1 MADKF
6 DFDLE
11 VNPIET
17 GPKNQI
23 KETGVSA
30 DSVHFSAQT
39 PELVKA
45 QSIDTEISKAKN
57 QAPET
62 KKPETENLETEN
74 PETENSSI
82 LSDDLINNMADSI
95 SEESLENPVL
105 ADEVN
110 EDIAVSEN
118 NAGPENTAISE
129 KHAISENDEVSE
141 DKNHILDEVL
151 KENNYEEPVEDSALV
166 TASDSTSNSASEPN
180 AEPTSETT
188 HESTTESTSGSASA
202 TTHES
207 TSDSAAESPEANV
220 EVETPTK
227 KEKTKAQKI
236 FLYLLVA
243 LIAAG
248 IALFIYFFFFAN
260 VSASTFSKI
269 FHKISGSDIE
279 FQQFVT
285 GDALNTKGESQIQQ
299 ADLRVSLSRGSTEN
313 SAAVHATLNFTMKGD
328 NSPILL
334 GLEGILAQDGKIY
347 LKLDHLKDSLTAVLK
362 GSGKEIDSEMQKSLD
377 DFAMEIENKWQRID
391 AEEVIA
397 GASSAMGFALP
408 KVLQSSIAG
417 TLSCVT
423 QNVGKT
429 LDQQSDLMAKLY
441 RDNEFANFT
450 ELNSEESAR
459 YAKLSGD
466 LGKLYRITFNDN
478 KLSRFLEAANKASQ
492 NTEISKCLS
501 NAYSLAPNSYE
512 EEEQG
517 VLKDKT
523 IKDYD
528 KYIQEIKSTAN
539 AVVGIDTF
547 TGDIKG
553 LIFATPNQKNP
564 KELDQT
570 HAVVRFKDSKKKEIK
585 TPAESTPIFD
595 SLSKI
600 LKLDQFEEIMK
611 KTPLQNPLQNTTDA
625 EKLLKDANLI

>member
-23 KETGVSA
+23 KEAGVSA
-30 DSVHFSAQT
+30 NSVHLSAQT
-39 PELVKA
+39 SESAKT
-45 QSIDTEISKAKN
+45 QSVDTEIPK
-57 QAPET
+57 
-62 KKPETENLETEN
+62 TE
-74 PETENSSI
+74 SSSV

-95 SEESLENPVL
+95 SEESSENPIL
-105 ADEVN
+105 AAEVA
-110 EDIAVSEN
+110 EDVAASEN
-118 NAGPENTAISE
+118 IEDSE
-129 KHAISENDEVSE
+129 SIEASGKTDTSESAETSENKD
-141 DKNHILDEVL
+141 HILDEVL
-151 KENNYEEPVEDSALV
+151 KENNYEEPVEDSAPV
-166 TASDSTSNSASEPN
+166 AISESASGSIFNFVSEPNTESASESTP
-180 AEPTSETT
+180 
-188 HESTTESTSGSASA
+188 ESI
-202 TTHES
+202 
-207 TSDSAAESPEANV
+207 SDSASENTEANT
-220 EVETPTK
+220 EAETPAK

-236 FLYLLVA
+236 FLRLLAA

-269 FHKISGSDIE
+269 FHKVSGSDIE

-299 ADLRVSLSRGSTEN
+299 ADLRVSLSRGNTEN

-334 GLEGILAQDGKIY
+334 GLEGILAEDGKIY

-397 GASSAMGFALP
+397 GFSGALGFTLP
-408 KVLQSSIAG
+408 KVLQNGIAG

-423 QNVGKT
+423 QNIGKT
-429 LDQQSDLMAKLY
+429 HNQQSELMTKLY

-450 ELNSEESAR
+450 ELNNEESAS

-492 NTEISKCLS
+492 STEISKCLS

-528 KYIQEIKSTAN
+528 KYIQEIKSTVN
-539 AVVGIDTF
+539 VFVGIDTF

-553 LIFATPNQKNP
+553 LIFTTPGQKNS

-570 HAVVRFKDSKKKEIK
+570 HAVMRFKDSKKKEIK
-585 TPAESTPIFD
+585 VPAESTPIFD

-611 KTPLQNPLQNTTDA
+611 KTPLQNPLQGTTDA

>member
-17 GPKNQI
+17 GPKNQN

-30 DSVHFSAQT
+30 NSVHFNAQT
-39 PELVKA
+39 SEPAKT
-45 QSIDTEISKAKN
+45 QSVDTEIPK
-57 QAPET
+57 
-62 KKPETENLETEN
+62 TE
-74 PETENSSI
+74 SSSV

-95 SEESLENPVL
+95 SEESSENPIL
-105 ADEVN
+105 AAEIA
-110 EDIAVSEN
+110 EDIAASEN
-118 NAGPENTAISE
+118 AAASESVEDSEGIEASEKIEASKNTDTSENTE
-129 KHAISENDEVSE
+129 ISENKD
-141 DKNHILDEVL
+141 HILDEVL
-151 KENNYEEPVEDSALV
+151 KENNYEESTEDTTVTASSSSAFSASEFVPDSASDS
-166 TASDSTSNSASEPN
+166 ASDSTHESNSDPASEN
-180 AEPTSETT
+180 T
-188 HESTTESTSGSASA
+188 
-202 TTHES
+202 
-207 TSDSAAESPEANV
+207 EANT
-220 EVETPTK
+220 EAEAPAK

-236 FLYLLVA
+236 FLHLLAA

-248 IALFIYFFFFAN
+248 IALFVYFFFFAN

-285 GDALNTKGESQIQQ
+285 GDALNTKGESQIRQ

-334 GLEGILAQDGKIY
+334 GLEGILAEDGKIY

-362 GSGKEIDSEMQKSLD
+362 SSGKEIDSEMQKSLD

-391 AEEVIA
+391 ADEVIA
-397 GASSAMGFALP
+397 GVGSALGFTLP
-408 KVLQSSIAG
+408 KVLQNGIAG

-423 QNVGKT
+423 QNIGKT

-441 RDNEFANFT
+441 RDNQFANFT
-450 ELNSEESAR
+450 ELSSEESVS

-528 KYIQEIKSTAN
+528 KYVQEIKSTAN

-553 LIFATPNQKNP
+553 LIFATPNQKNR

-570 HAVVRFKDSKKKEIK
+570 YAVVRFKDSKKKEIK

-611 KTPLQNPLQNTTDA
+611 KTPLQNPLQGTTNA

>member
-17 GPKNQI
+17 GPKNQN

-30 DSVHFSAQT
+30 NSVHLSAQT
-39 PELVKA
+39 TEPVKA
-45 QSIDTEISKAKN
+45 QSVDTEISK
-57 QAPET
+57 
-62 KKPETENLETEN
+62 TE
-74 PETENSSI
+74 SSSV
-82 LSDDLINNMADSI
+82 LSDDLINSMADSI
-95 SEESLENPVL
+95 SEESSENPIL
-105 ADEVN
+105 AAEIT
-110 EDIAVSEN
+110 EDVAVSEN
-118 NAGPENTAISE
+118 VEGAENVEGTEGIEASEKNEASGKIEASENTDTSKNTE
-129 KHAISENDEVSE
+129 ISENKD
-141 DKNHILDEVL
+141 HILDEVL
-151 KENNYEEPVEDSALV
+151 KEDNYEEPTEETVV
-166 TASDSTSNSASEPN
+166 TAGFESISGSTPEAASTSEA
-180 AEPTSETT
+180 TY
-188 HESTTESTSGSASA
+188 ESTSESASG
-202 TTHES
+202 TTPES
-207 TSDSAAESPEANV
+207 SSDSITENPEENTEAD
-220 EVETPTK
+220 TPTK

-236 FLYLLVA
+236 FLHLLA
-243 LIAAG
+243 TLIAAG

-260 VSASTFSKI
+260 VSAGTFSKI

-285 GDALNTKGESQIQQ
+285 GDALNTEDESQIQQ
-299 ADLRVSLSRGSTEN
+299 AELRVSLSRGSTEN

-397 GASSAMGFALP
+397 GVGSALGFTLP
-408 KVLQSSIAG
+408 KVLQNGIAG

-423 QNVGKT
+423 QNIGKT
-429 LDQQSDLMAKLY
+429 LDQQSDLMAKIY
-441 RDNEFANFT
+441 RENEFANFT
-450 ELNSEESAR
+450 ELNSEESAS

-466 LGKLYRITFNDN
+466 LGKLYRVTFNDN
-478 KLSRFLEAANKASQ
+478 KLSRFLEAANKSSQ

-512 EEEQG
+512 EEDQG

-528 KYIQEIKSTAN
+528 KYIQEIKETAN

-570 HAVVRFKDSKKKEIK
+570 HAVVRFKDAKKKEIK

-611 KTPLQNPLQNTTDA
+611 KTPLQNPLQGTTDA

>member
-17 GPKNQI
+17 GPKNQT
-23 KETGVSA
+23 KEAGISA
-30 DSVHFSAQT
+30 NSVHLSAQT
-39 PELVKA
+39 TEPVKA
-45 QSIDTEISKAKN
+45 QSVDTEISK
-57 QAPET
+57 
-62 KKPETENLETEN
+62 TE
-74 PETENSSI
+74 SSSV
-82 LSDDLINNMADSI
+82 LSDDLINSMADSI
-95 SEESLENPVL
+95 SEESSENPIL
-105 ADEVN
+105 AAEVT
-110 EDIAVSEN
+110 EDIAASGNFAASEN
-118 NAGPENTAISE
+118 FEDSE
-129 KHAISENDEVSE
+129 KVAASEGIEVFGKIEVSE
-141 DKNHILDEVL
+141 DIEASEKTNTSENAEISEDKDHILDEVL
-151 KENNYEEPVEDSALV
+151 KENNYEESVEDPAPVAISEPASEGV
-166 TASDSTSNSASEPN
+166 SEFASSSASDPASKTTS
-180 AEPTSETT
+180 
-188 HESTTESTSGSASA
+188 ESTTESKPDSASENA
-202 TTHES
+202 
-207 TSDSAAESPEANV
+207 EANAK
-220 EVETPTK
+220 VETPAK
-227 KEKTKAQKI
+227 KEKTKAQKF
-236 FLYLLVA
+236 FLYILAA

-248 IALFIYFFFFAN
+248 IALFVYFFFFAN

-269 FHKISGSDIE
+269 FHKVSGSDIE

-285 GDALNTKGESQIQQ
+285 GDSLNTKGKSQIQQ

-397 GASSAMGFALP
+397 GVGSALGFTLP
-408 KVLQSSIAG
+408 KVLQNGIAG

-423 QNVGKT
+423 QNIGKT

-450 ELNSEESAR
+450 ELSGEESAS

-517 VLKDKT
+517 VLRDKT

-528 KYIQEIKSTAN
+528 KYIQEIKSTVN
-539 AVVGIDTF
+539 IFVGIDTF

-553 LIFATPNQKNP
+553 LIFATPNQKNS

-570 HAVVRFKDSKKKEIK
+570 HAVMRFKDSKKKEIK
-585 TPAESTPIFD
+585 VPAESTPIFD

-611 KTPLQNPLQNTTDA
+611 KTPLQNPLQGTTDA

>member
-17 GPKNQI
+17 GPKNQN

-30 DSVHFSAQT
+30 NSVHFNAQASEPAKT
-39 PELVKA
+39 
-45 QSIDTEISKAKN
+45 QSVYTEISK
-57 QAPET
+57 
-62 KKPETENLETEN
+62 TE
-74 PETENSSI
+74 SSSV

-95 SEESLENPVL
+95 SEESSENPIL
-105 ADEVN
+105 AAEIA

-118 NAGPENTAISE
+118 VEGAEGIEVSEKIEASKNTDTSENTE
-129 KHAISENDEVSE
+129 ISENKD
-141 DKNHILDEVL
+141 HILDEVL
-151 KENNYEEPVEDSALV
+151 RENNCEEPVEDSALD
-166 TASDSTSNSASEPN
+166 AISDSTSERLSG
-180 AEPTSETT
+180 
-188 HESTTESTSGSASA
+188 STSD
-202 TTHES
+202 S
-207 TSDSAAESPEANV
+207 TSDSASDSAYDSTHESNSDPASENAEANA
-220 EVETPTK
+220 EVVTPAK
-227 KEKTKAQKI
+227 KEKTKAQRF
-236 FLYLLVA
+236 FLSILAALV
-243 LIAAG
+243 AAG
-248 IALFIYFFFFAN
+248 IALFVYFFFFAN
-260 VSASTFSKI
+260 VNASTFSKI
-269 FHKISGSDIE
+269 FHKVSGSDIE

-285 GDALNTKGESQIQQ
+285 GDTLNTKGESQIQQ

-334 GLEGILAQDGKIY
+334 GLEGILAEDGKIY

-362 GSGKEIDSEMQKSLD
+362 GSSKEIDSEMQKSLD

-391 AEEVIA
+391 SEEVVA
-397 GASSAMGFALP
+397 GVGSTLGFTLP
-408 KVLQSSIAG
+408 KVLQNGIAG

-423 QNVGKT
+423 QNIGKT
-429 LDQQSDLMAKLY
+429 HNQQSELMTKLY

-450 ELNSEESAR
+450 ELNSEESAS

-528 KYIQEIKSTAN
+528 KYIQEIKSTVN
-539 AVVGIDTF
+539 VFVGIDTF

-553 LIFATPNQKNP
+553 LIFATPNQKNS

-570 HAVVRFKDSKKKEIK
+570 HAVMRFKDSKKKEIK
-585 TPAESTPIFD
+585 VPAESTPIFD

-611 KTPLQNPLQNTTDA
+611 KTPLQNPLQGNTDA

>member
-17 GPKNQI
+17 GPKNQN

-30 DSVHFSAQT
+30 NSVHFSAQT
-39 PELVKA
+39 SDSAKT
-45 QSIDTEISKAKN
+45 QSVDTEISK
-57 QAPET
+57 
-62 KKPETENLETEN
+62 TE
-74 PETENSSI
+74 SSSV

-95 SEESLENPVL
+95 SEESSENPIL
-105 ADEVN
+105 AAEIA
-110 EDIAVSEN
+110 EDIAASEN
-118 NAGPENTAISE
+118 AAASESVEDSEGIEASEKIEASKNTDTSENTE
-129 KHAISENDEVSE
+129 ISENKD
-141 DKNHILDEVL
+141 HILDEVL
-151 KENNYEEPVEDSALV
+151 KENNYEESTEDTTVTTSSSSAF
-166 TASDSTSNSASEPN
+166 SASEFVPDS
-180 AEPTSETT
+180 ASESAS
-188 HESTTESTSGSASA
+188 ESTPESI
-202 TTHES
+202 
-207 TSDSAAESPEANV
+207 SDSASENTEANT
-220 EVETPTK
+220 EAETPAK

-236 FLYLLVA
+236 FLHLLAA
-243 LIAAG
+243 LVAAG
-248 IALFIYFFFFAN
+248 IALFVYFFFFAN

-269 FHKISGSDIE
+269 FHKVSGSDIE
-279 FQQFVT
+279 FQQFIT
-285 GDALNTKGESQIQQ
+285 GDSLNTKGESQIQQ

-397 GASSAMGFALP
+397 GFSSALGFTLP
-408 KVLQSSIAG
+408 KVLQNGIAG

-423 QNVGKT
+423 QNIGKT
-429 LDQQSDLMAKLY
+429 HNQQSELMTKLY

-450 ELNSEESAR
+450 ELSSEESAS

-528 KYIQEIKSTAN
+528 KYIQEIKSTVN
-539 AVVGIDTF
+539 IFVGIDTF

-553 LIFATPNQKNP
+553 LIFTTPGQKNS

-570 HAVVRFKDSKKKEIK
+570 HAVMRFKDSKKKEIK
-585 TPAESTPIFD
+585 TPAESTPILN

-611 KTPLQNPLQNTTDA
+611 KTPLQNPLQSTTDA

>member
-17 GPKNQI
+17 GPKNQN

-30 DSVHFSAQT
+30 NSVHFNAQASESAKT
-39 PELVKA
+39 
-45 QSIDTEISKAKN
+45 QSVDTEIPK
-57 QAPET
+57 
-62 KKPETENLETEN
+62 TE
-74 PETENSSI
+74 SSSV

-95 SEESLENPVL
+95 SEESVENPIL
-105 ADEVN
+105 AAEIT
-110 EDIAVSEN
+110 EDVAASEN
-118 NAGPENTAISE
+118 IEDSE
-129 KHAISENDEVSE
+129 SIEASGKTDTSESAETSENKD
-141 DKNHILDEVL
+141 HILDEVL
-151 KENNYEEPVEDSALV
+151 KENNYEEPVEDSAPV
-166 TASDSTSNSASEPN
+166 AISESASGSIFNFVSEPNTESASE
-180 AEPTSETT
+180 
-188 HESTTESTSGSASA
+188 STP
-202 TTHES
+202 ES
-207 TSDSAAESPEANV
+207 TSDSASENSEANT
-220 EVETPTK
+220 EVETPAK

-236 FLYLLVA
+236 FLRLLAA

-269 FHKISGSDIE
+269 FHKVSGSDIE

-285 GDALNTKGESQIQQ
+285 GDSLNTKGESQIQQ

-391 AEEVIA
+391 ADEVIA
-397 GASSAMGFALP
+397 GVGSTLGFTLP
-408 KVLQSSIAG
+408 KVLQNGIAG

-423 QNVGKT
+423 QNIGKT

-450 ELNSEESAR
+450 ELNSEESAS

-478 KLSRFLEAANKASQ
+478 KLSRFFEAANKASQ

-553 LIFATPNQKNP
+553 LIFATPSQKNP

-570 HAVVRFKDSKKKEIK
+570 HAVMRFKDSKKKEIK
-585 TPAESTPIFD
+585 VPAESTPIFD

-611 KTPLQNPLQNTTDA
+611 KTPLQSPLPNTTDA

>member
-17 GPKNQI
+17 GPKNQN

-30 DSVHFSAQT
+30 NSVHFNTQASEPAKTQG
-39 PELVKA
+39 L
-45 QSIDTEISKAKN
+45 STEALG
-57 QAPET
+57 
-62 KKPETENLETEN
+62 TEKSNV
-74 PETENSSI
+74 

-95 SEESLENPVL
+95 AEESLENPVL

-110 EDIAVSEN
+110 EDIAVFEN
-118 NAGPENTAISE
+118 NAGFENTAISE

-151 KENNYEEPVEDSALV
+151 KENNYEEPVEDSASV
-166 TASDSTSNSASEPN
+166 TVSDSTSNSASEPN

-188 HESTTESTSGSASA
+188 HESTTESNSNSASEN
-202 TTHES
+202 T
-207 TSDSAAESPEANV
+207 EANV
-220 EVETPTK
+220 EVETPAK

-236 FLYLLVA
+236 FLYLLAA

-269 FHKISGSDIE
+269 FHKVSGSDIE

-362 GSGKEIDSEMQKSLD
+362 GSGKEINSEMQKSLD

-397 GASSAMGFALP
+397 GFSGALGFTLP
-408 KVLQSSIAG
+408 KVLQNGIAG

-423 QNVGKT
+423 QNIGKT

-441 RDNEFANFT
+441 RDNQFANFT
-450 ELNSEESAR
+450 ELSSEESVS

-553 LIFATPNQKNP
+553 LIFATPSQKNP

-611 KTPLQNPLQNTTDA
+611 KTPLQSPLPNTTDA

>member
-17 GPKNQI
+17 GPKNQN

-30 DSVHFSAQT
+30 NSVHFSAQT
-39 PELVKA
+39 SDSAKT
-45 QSIDTEISKAKN
+45 QSVDTEISK
-57 QAPET
+57 
-62 KKPETENLETEN
+62 TE
-74 PETENSSI
+74 SSSV

-95 SEESLENPVL
+95 SEESSENPIL
-105 ADEVN
+105 AAEIA
-110 EDIAVSEN
+110 EDIAASEN
-118 NAGPENTAISE
+118 AAASESVEDSEGIEASEKIEASKNTDTSENTE
-129 KHAISENDEVSE
+129 ISENKD
-141 DKNHILDEVL
+141 HILDEVL
-151 KENNYEEPVEDSALV
+151 RENNYEEPVEDSALD
-166 TASDSTSNSASEPN
+166 AISDSTSERLSG
-180 AEPTSETT
+180 
-188 HESTTESTSGSASA
+188 STSD
-202 TTHES
+202 S
-207 TSDSAAESPEANV
+207 TSDSASDSAYDSTHESNSDPASENAEANA
-220 EVETPTK
+220 EVVTPAK
-227 KEKTKAQKI
+227 KEKTKAQKF
-236 FLYLLVA
+236 FLSILA
-243 LIAAG
+243 TLIAAG

-260 VSASTFSKI
+260 VSAGTFSKI

-285 GDALNTKGESQIQQ
+285 GDALNTEDESQIQQ
-299 ADLRVSLSRGSTEN
+299 AELRVSLSRGSTEN

-397 GASSAMGFALP
+397 GVGSALGFTLP
-408 KVLQSSIAG
+408 KVLQNGIAG

-423 QNVGKT
+423 QNIGKT
-429 LDQQSDLMAKLY
+429 LNQQSDLMAKIY
-441 RDNEFANFT
+441 RENEFANFT
-450 ELNSEESAR
+450 ELNSEESAS

-466 LGKLYRITFNDN
+466 LGKLYRVTFNDN
-478 KLSRFLEAANKASQ
+478 KLSRFLEAANKSSQ

-512 EEEQG
+512 EEDQG

-528 KYIQEIKSTAN
+528 KYIQEIKETAN

-570 HAVVRFKDSKKKEIK
+570 HAVVRFKDAKKKEIK

-611 KTPLQNPLQNTTDA
+611 KTPLQNPLQGTTDA

>member
-17 GPKNQI
+17 GPKNQN

-30 DSVHFSAQT
+30 NSVHFNAQT
-39 PELVKA
+39 SEPAKT
-45 QSIDTEISKAKN
+45 QSVDTEIPK
-57 QAPET
+57 
-62 KKPETENLETEN
+62 TE
-74 PETENSSI
+74 SSSV
-82 LSDDLINNMADSI
+82 LSDDLINNMADFI
-95 SEESLENPVL
+95 SEESSENPIL
-105 ADEVN
+105 AAEVAEGVAASEN
-110 EDIAVSEN
+110 IAASEDIETSGKTDTSEST
-118 NAGPENTAISE
+118 E
-129 KHAISENDEVSE
+129 ISENKD
-141 DKNHILDEVL
+141 HILDEVL
-151 KENNYEEPVEDSALV
+151 KENNYEEPTEDTTVTASSSSAPSASEFVPDSASDS
-166 TASDSTSNSASEPN
+166 ASDSTHESNYDPASEN
-180 AEPTSETT
+180 SEA
-188 HESTTESTSGSASA
+188 ST
-202 TTHES
+202 
-207 TSDSAAESPEANV
+207 
-220 EVETPTK
+220 EVETPAK
-227 KEKTKAQKI
+227 KEKTKAQKF
-236 FLYLLVA
+236 FLHLLAV
-243 LIAAG
+243 LVAAG
-248 IALFIYFFFFAN
+248 IALFVYFFFFAN

-269 FHKISGSDIE
+269 FHKVSGSDIE

-391 AEEVIA
+391 AEEVVA
-397 GASSAMGFALP
+397 GVGSALGFTLP
-408 KVLQSSIAG
+408 KVLQNGIAG

-423 QNVGKT
+423 QNIGKT
-429 LDQQSDLMAKLY
+429 LDQQSDIMAKLY

-450 ELNSEESAR
+450 ELSKEESVS

-528 KYIQEIKSTAN
+528 KYVQEIKSTAN

-553 LIFATPNQKNP
+553 LIFATPSQKNS

-625 EKLLKDANLI
+625 EKLLKGANLI

>member
-1 MADKF
+1 MRKGSMADKF

-17 GPKNQI
+17 GPKNQN

-30 DSVHFSAQT
+30 NSVHFNAQT
-39 PELVKA
+39 SEPAKI
-45 QSIDTEISKAKN
+45 QSVDTEIPK
-57 QAPET
+57 
-62 KKPETENLETEN
+62 
-74 PETENSSI
+74 TENSSV
-82 LSDDLINNMADSI
+82 LSDDLINNIADFI
-95 SEESLENPVL
+95 SEESSENPIL
-105 ADEVN
+105 AAEVAK
-110 EDIAVSEN
+110 DVATSEN
-118 NAGPENTAISE
+118 TE
-129 KHAISENDEVSE
+129 ISENKD
-141 DKNHILDEVL
+141 HILDEVL
-151 KENNYEEPVEDSALV
+151 KENNYEEPTEDTATTASSSSASSASEFVPDSASDS
-166 TASDSTSNSASEPN
+166 ASDSTHESISDSASEN
-180 AEPTSETT
+180 T
-188 HESTTESTSGSASA
+188 
-202 TTHES
+202 
-207 TSDSAAESPEANV
+207 EANT
-220 EVETPTK
+220 EAETPAK

-236 FLYLLVA
+236 FLHLLAA

-248 IALFIYFFFFAN
+248 IALFVYFFFFAN

-269 FHKISGSDIE
+269 FHKVSGSDIE

-285 GDALNTKGESQIQQ
+285 GDSLNTKGESQIQQ

-397 GASSAMGFALP
+397 GFSGALGFTLP
-408 KVLQSSIAG
+408 KVLQNGIAG

-423 QNVGKT
+423 QNIGKT
-429 LDQQSDLMAKLY
+429 HNQQSDLMAKLY

-450 ELNSEESAR
+450 ELSSEESAS

-528 KYIQEIKSTAN
+528 KYIQEIKSTVN
-539 AVVGIDTF
+539 IFVGIDTF

-553 LIFATPNQKNP
+553 LIFATPNQKNS

-570 HAVVRFKDSKKKEIK
+570 HAVMRFKDSKKKEIK
-585 TPAESTPIFD
+585 VPAESTPIFD

>member
-17 GPKNQI
+17 GPKNQN

-30 DSVHFSAQT
+30 NSVHFSAQT
-39 PELVKA
+39 SDSAKT
-45 QSIDTEISKAKN
+45 QSVDTEISKN
-57 QAPET
+57 
-62 KKPETENLETEN
+62 
-74 PETENSSI
+74 ENSSV

-95 SEESLENPVL
+95 SEESSENPIL
-105 ADEVN
+105 AAEVT
-110 EDIAVSEN
+110 EDIAASGNFAASEN
-118 NAGPENTAISE
+118 FEDSE
-129 KHAISENDEVSE
+129 KVAASEGIEVFGKIEVSE
-141 DKNHILDEVL
+141 DIEASEKTNTSENAEISEDKDHILDEVL
-151 KENNYEEPVEDSALV
+151 KENNYEESVEDPAPVAISEPASEGV
-166 TASDSTSNSASEPN
+166 SEFASSSASDPASKTTS
-180 AEPTSETT
+180 
-188 HESTTESTSGSASA
+188 ESTTESKPDSASEN
-202 TTHES
+202 T
-207 TSDSAAESPEANV
+207 EANT
-220 EVETPTK
+220 EVETPAK

-236 FLYLLVA
+236 FLHLLAV
-243 LIAAG
+243 LVAAG
-248 IALFIYFFFFAN
+248 IALFVYFFFFAN

-269 FHKISGSDIE
+269 FHKVSGSDIE

-397 GASSAMGFALP
+397 GFSGALGFTLP
-408 KVLQSSIAG
+408 KVLQNGIAG

-423 QNVGKT
+423 QNIGKT
-429 LDQQSDLMAKLY
+429 HNQQSELMTKLY
-441 RDNEFANFT
+441 RENEFANFT
-450 ELNSEESAR
+450 ELNSEESAS

-528 KYIQEIKSTAN
+528 KYIQEIKSTVN
-539 AVVGIDTF
+539 IFVGIDTF

-553 LIFATPNQKNP
+553 LIFATPNQNNS

-585 TPAESTPIFD
+585 VPAESTPIFD

-611 KTPLQNPLQNTTDA
+611 KTPLQNPLQGTTDA

>member
-17 GPKNQI
+17 GPKNQN

-30 DSVHFSAQT
+30 NSVHFNTQASEPAKTQG
-39 PELVKA
+39 L
-45 QSIDTEISKAKN
+45 STEA
-57 QAPET
+57 
-62 KKPETENLETEN
+62 LETEN
-74 PETENSSI
+74 SNV

-95 SEESLENPVL
+95 SDESSENPVL
-105 ADEVN
+105 ADEVA
-110 EDIAVSEN
+110 EDIAASKNIAESEN
-118 NAGPENTAISE
+118 VEDSE
-129 KHAISENDEVSE
+129 KVAASEGIESSGKTDAAESTEMSE
-141 DKNHILDEVL
+141 KKDHILDEVL
-151 KENNYEEPVEDSALV
+151 RENSYEEPVEDTTTTASSSSASSASEFIPDSASDS
-166 TASDSTSNSASEPN
+166 ASDSTHESNSDPDSEN
-180 AEPTSETT
+180 AE
-188 HESTTESTSGSASA
+188 
-202 TTHES
+202 
-207 TSDSAAESPEANV
+207 ANT
-220 EVETPTK
+220 EVETPAK
-227 KEKTKAQKI
+227 KEKTKVQKF
-236 FLYLLVA
+236 FLSILAA

-269 FHKISGSDIE
+269 FHKVSGSDIE

-397 GASSAMGFALP
+397 GFSGALGFTLP
-408 KVLQSSIAG
+408 KVLQNGIAG

-429 LDQQSDLMAKLY
+429 LDQQSDLMAKIY
-441 RDNEFANFT
+441 RENEFANFT
-450 ELNSEESAR
+450 ELNSEESAS
-459 YAKLSGD
+459 YTKLSGD

-492 NTEISKCLS
+492 STEISKCLS

-528 KYIQEIKSTAN
+528 KYVQEIKSTTN
-539 AVVGIDTF
+539 AVVGVDAF
-547 TGDIKG
+547 TGDVKG
-553 LIFATPNQKNP
+553 LIFATPNQKNL

-570 HAVVRFKDSKKKEIK
+570 HAVVRFKDAKKKEIK
-585 TPAESTPIFD
+585 VPAESTPIFD

>member
-17 GPKNQI
+17 GPKNQN
-23 KETGVSA
+23 KETGVNA
-30 DSVHFSAQT
+30 NSVHFNVQASEPAKTQD
-39 PELVKA
+39 LG
-45 QSIDTEISKAKN
+45 TEA
-57 QAPET
+57 
-62 KKPETENLETEN
+62 LETEN
-74 PETENSSI
+74 SNV

-95 SEESLENPVL
+95 SDESSENPVL
-105 ADEVN
+105 ADEVA
-110 EDIAVSEN
+110 EDIAASKNIEESEN
-118 NAGPENTAISE
+118 VEDSE
-129 KHAISENDEVSE
+129 KVAASEGIESSGKTDAAESTEMSE
-141 DKNHILDEVL
+141 KKDHILDEVL
-151 KENNYEEPVEDSALV
+151 RENSYEEPVEDTTTTASSSSASSASEFIPDSASDS
-166 TASDSTSNSASEPN
+166 ASDSTHESNSDPDSEN
-180 AEPTSETT
+180 AE
-188 HESTTESTSGSASA
+188 
-202 TTHES
+202 
-207 TSDSAAESPEANV
+207 ANT
-220 EVETPTK
+220 EVETPAK
-227 KEKTKAQKI
+227 KEKTKVQKF
-236 FLYLLVA
+236 FLSILAA

-269 FHKISGSDIE
+269 FHKVSGSDIE

-285 GDALNTKGESQIQQ
+285 GDALNTKGKSQIQQ
-299 ADLRVSLSRGSTEN
+299 ADIRVSLSRGSTEN

-377 DFAMEIENKWQRID
+377 DFAIEIENKWQRID

-397 GASSAMGFALP
+397 GVGSAMGFALP

-450 ELNSEESAR
+450 ELSSEESAS
-459 YAKLSGD
+459 YAKLSGN

-478 KLSRFLEAANKASQ
+478 KLIRFLEAANKASQ

-501 NAYSLAPNSYE
+501 NAYALSPSSYE

-528 KYIQEIKSTAN
+528 KYVQEIKETAN

-600 LKLDQFEEIMK
+600 LKLDQFEEILK

>member
-17 GPKNQI
+17 GPKNQN

-30 DSVHFSAQT
+30 NSVHFSAQASEPAKT
-39 PELVKA
+39 QGL
-45 QSIDTEISKAKN
+45 STEALG
-57 QAPET
+57 
-62 KKPETENLETEN
+62 TEKSNV
-74 PETENSSI
+74 

-95 SEESLENPVL
+95 AEESLENPVL

-110 EDIAVSEN
+110 EDIAVFEN
-118 NAGPENTAISE
+118 NAGSENTAISE
-129 KHAISENDEVSE
+129 KHAISENNEVSE

-151 KENNYEEPVEDSALV
+151 KENNYEEPVEDSASV
-166 TASDSTSNSASEPN
+166 TVSDSTSNSASEPN

-188 HESTTESTSGSASA
+188 HESATESN
-202 TTHES
+202 
-207 TSDSAAESPEANV
+207 SDSASENSEANA
-220 EVETPTK
+220 EVETPAK

-236 FLYLLVA
+236 FLHLLAV
-243 LIAAG
+243 LVAAG
-248 IALFIYFFFFAN
+248 IALFVYFFFFAN

-269 FHKISGSDIE
+269 FHKVSGSDIE

-391 AEEVIA
+391 AEEVVA
-397 GASSAMGFALP
+397 GVGSTLGFTLP
-408 KVLQSSIAG
+408 KVLQNGIAG

-423 QNVGKT
+423 QNIGKT
-429 LDQQSDLMAKLY
+429 HNQQSELMTKLY

-450 ELNSEESAR
+450 ELNSEESAS

-492 NTEISKCLS
+492 STEISKCLS

-528 KYIQEIKSTAN
+528 KYIQEVKSTVN
-539 AVVGIDTF
+539 VFVGIDTF

-553 LIFATPNQKNP
+553 LIFTTPGQKNS

-570 HAVVRFKDSKKKEIK
+570 HAVMRFKDSKKKEIK
-585 TPAESTPIFD
+585 VPAESTPIFD

-600 LKLDQFEEIMK
+600 LKLDQFEEILK

>member
-17 GPKNQI
+17 GPKNQN

-30 DSVHFSAQT
+30 NSVHFNTQTSESAKTQDLSA
-39 PELVKA
+39 EVV
-45 QSIDTEISKAKN
+45 
-57 QAPET
+57 
-62 KKPETENLETEN
+62 ETE
-74 PETENSSI
+74 SSNV

-95 SEESLENPVL
+95 SEESVENPIL
-105 ADEVN
+105 AAEIT
-110 EDIAVSEN
+110 EDIVISENVEGAEGIEASEKIEASENTEVSEN
-118 NAGPENTAISE
+118 
-129 KHAISENDEVSE
+129 KD
-141 DKNHILDEVL
+141 HILDEVL
-151 KENNYEEPVEDSALV
+151 KENNYEEPVEDLAPVAISDSTSEGLSGS
-166 TASDSTSNSASEPN
+166 TSDSTSGSDSDSASDSTHESNSDPASEN
-180 AEPTSETT
+180 A
-188 HESTTESTSGSASA
+188 
-202 TTHES
+202 
-207 TSDSAAESPEANV
+207 
-220 EVETPTK
+220 EVETPAK
-227 KEKTKAQKI
+227 KEKTKVQKI
-236 FLYLLVA
+236 FLRLLAA

-248 IALFIYFFFFAN
+248 IAFFIYFFFFAN

-269 FHKISGSDIE
+269 FYKVSGSDIE

-285 GDALNTKGESQIQQ
+285 GDALQQ

-313 SAAVHATLNFTMKGD
+313 SAAVHATLNFTMKGN

-397 GASSAMGFALP
+397 GFSGALGFTLP
-408 KVLQSSIAG
+408 KVLQNGIAG

-423 QNVGKT
+423 QNIGKT
-429 LDQQSDLMAKLY
+429 HNQQSELMTKLY
-441 RDNEFANFT
+441 RENEFANFT
-450 ELNSEESAR
+450 ELSSEESAS

-528 KYIQEIKSTAN
+528 KYIQEIKSTVN
-539 AVVGIDTF
+539 VFVGIDTF

-553 LIFATPNQKNP
+553 LIFATPNQKNS

-570 HAVVRFKDSKKKEIK
+570 HAVMRFKDSKKKEIK
-585 TPAESTPIFD
+585 VPAESTPIFD

>member
-30 DSVHFSAQT
+30 NSVHFNAQASEPAKT
-39 PELVKA
+39 
-45 QSIDTEISKAKN
+45 QSVDTEIPK
-57 QAPET
+57 
-62 KKPETENLETEN
+62 
-74 PETENSSI
+74 TENSSV

-95 SEESLENPVL
+95 SEESSENSIL
-105 ADEVN
+105 AAEVA
-110 EDIAVSEN
+110 EDIAVSEKV
-118 NAGPENTAISE
+118 ADSEGIEVSGKTEASEDIETSE
-129 KHAISENDEVSE
+129 KTDTSESTEISDNKD
-141 DKNHILDEVL
+141 HILDEVL
-151 KENNYEEPVEDSALV
+151 KENNYEEPTEDTAMTASSSSASSASEFV
-166 TASDSTSNSASEPN
+166 PDSMSDSASDSTHESISDSASEN
-180 AEPTSETT
+180 
-188 HESTTESTSGSASA
+188 
-202 TTHES
+202 
-207 TSDSAAESPEANV
+207 PEANT
-220 EVETPTK
+220 EAETPAK
-227 KEKTKAQKI
+227 KEKTKAQKF
-236 FLYLLVA
+236 FLSILAA

-248 IALFIYFFFFAN
+248 IAFFIYFFFFAN

-269 FHKISGSDIE
+269 FHKVSDSDIE

-313 SAAVHATLNFTMKGD
+313 SAAIHATLNFTMKGD

-362 GSGKEIDSEMQKSLD
+362 GSGKAIDSEMQKSLD

-397 GASSAMGFALP
+397 GVGSALGFTLP
-408 KVLQSSIAG
+408 KVLQNGIAG

-423 QNVGKT
+423 QNIGKT

-441 RDNEFANFT
+441 RDNQFANFT
-450 ELNSEESAR
+450 ELSSEESVS

-478 KLSRFLEAANKASQ
+478 KLSRFLEATNKASQ

-528 KYIQEIKSTAN
+528 KYVQEIKSTAN
-539 AVVGIDTF
+539 AVVGIDIF

-553 LIFATPNQKNP
+553 LIFATPSQKNS

-570 HAVVRFKDSKKKEIK
+570 HAVVRFKDAKKKEIK
-585 TPAESTPIFD
+585 VPAESTPIFD

-600 LKLDQFEEIMK
+600 LKLDQFEEILK
-611 KTPLQNPLQNTTDA
+611 KTPLQNPLQGTTDA

>member
-17 GPKNQI
+17 GPKNQN

-30 DSVHFSAQT
+30 NSVHFSAQASESAKT
-39 PELVKA
+39 
-45 QSIDTEISKAKN
+45 QSVDTEIPK
-57 QAPET
+57 
-62 KKPETENLETEN
+62 TE
-74 PETENSSI
+74 SSSV

-95 SEESLENPVL
+95 SEESVGNPILAAEVAEDVTASENV
-105 ADEVN
+105 ADSESIEASKKTEAS
-110 EDIAVSEN
+110 EDIED
-118 NAGPENTAISE
+118 SE
-129 KHAISENDEVSE
+129 KTDTSESAKISE
-141 DKNHILDEVL
+141 DKDHILDEVL
-151 KENNYEEPVEDSALV
+151 KENNYEEPVEDSAPV
-166 TASDSTSNSASEPN
+166 AISESASEGVSEFASSSASDP
-180 AEPTSETT
+180 ASETT
-188 HESTTESTSGSASA
+188 SESTTESN
-202 TTHES
+202 
-207 TSDSAAESPEANV
+207 SDSASEKTEADTDV
-220 EVETPTK
+220 EIPAK

-236 FLYLLVA
+236 FLRLLAA

-269 FHKISGSDIE
+269 FHKVSGSDIE

-285 GDALNTKGESQIQQ
+285 GDTLNTKGESQIQQ
-299 ADLRVSLSRGSTEN
+299 VDLRVSLSRGSTEN

-391 AEEVIA
+391 ADEVIA
-397 GASSAMGFALP
+397 GVGSTLGFTLP
-408 KVLQSSIAG
+408 KVLQNGIAG

-423 QNVGKT
+423 QNIGKT

-450 ELNSEESAR
+450 ELNSEESAS

-478 KLSRFLEAANKASQ
+478 KLSRFFEAANKASQ

-553 LIFATPNQKNP
+553 LIFATPSQKNP

-611 KTPLQNPLQNTTDA
+611 KTPLQNPLQGTTDA

>member
-17 GPKNQI
+17 GPKNQN

-30 DSVHFSAQT
+30 NSVHFNAQASEPAKT
-39 PELVKA
+39 
-45 QSIDTEISKAKN
+45 QSVDTEIPK
-57 QAPET
+57 
-62 KKPETENLETEN
+62 TE
-74 PETENSSI
+74 SSSV

-95 SEESLENPVL
+95 SEESVENPIL
-105 ADEVN
+105 AAEIT
-110 EDIAVSEN
+110 EDVAASESVEDSEGIEASEKIEASKNTDTSEN
-118 NAGPENTAISE
+118 TE
-129 KHAISENDEVSE
+129 ISENKD
-141 DKNHILDEVL
+141 HILDEVL
-151 KENNYEEPVEDSALV
+151 KENNYEEPTEDTATTVSSSSASSASEFV
-166 TASDSTSNSASEPN
+166 PDSMSDSASDSTHESNSDSASENSEAN
-180 AEPTSETT
+180 AE
-188 HESTTESTSGSASA
+188 
-202 TTHES
+202 
-207 TSDSAAESPEANV
+207 V
-220 EVETPTK
+220 VTPAK
-227 KEKTKAQKI
+227 KEKTKAQKF
-236 FLYLLVA
+236 FLSILAALV
-243 LIAAG
+243 AAG

-269 FHKISGSDIE
+269 FHKVSGSDIE
-279 FQQFVT
+279 FQQFIT
-285 GDALNTKGESQIQQ
+285 GDSLNTKGESQIQQ

-397 GASSAMGFALP
+397 GFSSALGFTLP
-408 KVLQSSIAG
+408 KVLQNGIAG

-423 QNVGKT
+423 QNIGKT
-429 LDQQSDLMAKLY
+429 HNQQSELMTKLY
-441 RDNEFANFT
+441 RENEFANFT
-450 ELNSEESAR
+450 ELNSEESAS
-459 YAKLSGD
+459 YAKLSGN

-528 KYIQEIKSTAN
+528 KYIQEIKSTVN
-539 AVVGIDTF
+539 IFVGIDTF
-547 TGDIKG
+547 TSDIKG
-553 LIFATPNQKNP
+553 LIFATPNQKNS
-564 KELDQT
+564 KEFDQT
-570 HAVVRFKDSKKKEIK
+570 HAVMRFKDSKKKEIK
-585 TPAESTPIFD
+585 VPAESTPIFD

-611 KTPLQNPLQNTTDA
+611 KTPLQNPLQGTTDA

>member
-17 GPKNQI
+17 GPKNQN

-30 DSVHFSAQT
+30 NSVHFNIQASEPAKTQG
-39 PELVKA
+39 L
-45 QSIDTEISKAKN
+45 STEALG
-57 QAPET
+57 
-62 KKPETENLETEN
+62 TEKSNV
-74 PETENSSI
+74 

-95 SEESLENPVL
+95 AEESLENPVL

-110 EDIAVSEN
+110 EDIAVFEN
-118 NAGPENTAISE
+118 NAGSENTAISE

-151 KENNYEEPVEDSALV
+151 KENNYEEPVEDSASV
-166 TASDSTSNSASEPN
+166 TVSDSTSNSASEPN

-188 HESTTESTSGSASA
+188 HESATESN
-202 TTHES
+202 
-207 TSDSAAESPEANV
+207 SDSASENSEANA
-220 EVETPTK
+220 EVETPAK

-236 FLYLLVA
+236 FLHLLAA

-248 IALFIYFFFFAN
+248 IALFVYFFFFAN

-269 FHKISGSDIE
+269 FHKVSGSDIE
-279 FQQFVT
+279 FQQFIT

-334 GLEGILAQDGKIY
+334 GLEGILAEDGKIY

-362 GSGKEIDSEMQKSLD
+362 SSGKEIDSEMQKSLD

-391 AEEVIA
+391 ADEVIA
-397 GASSAMGFALP
+397 GVGSALGFTLP
-408 KVLQSSIAG
+408 KVLQNGIAG

-423 QNVGKT
+423 QNIGKT

-441 RDNEFANFT
+441 RDNQFANFT
-450 ELNSEESAR
+450 ELSSEESVS

-528 KYIQEIKSTAN
+528 KYVQEIKSTAN

-553 LIFATPNQKNP
+553 LIFATPNQNNP

-570 HAVVRFKDSKKKEIK
+570 HAVMRFKDSKKKEIK
-585 TPAESTPIFD
+585 VPAESTPIFD

-600 LKLDQFEEIMK
+600 LKFDQFEEIMK

>member
-23 KETGVSA
+23 KEAGVSA
-30 DSVHFSAQT
+30 SSVHFNAQASEPAKT
-39 PELVKA
+39 
-45 QSIDTEISKAKN
+45 QSVDTEIPK
-57 QAPET
+57 
-62 KKPETENLETEN
+62 TE
-74 PETENSSI
+74 SSSV
-82 LSDDLINNMADSI
+82 LSDDLINNMADFI
-95 SEESLENPVL
+95 SEESSENPIL
-105 ADEVN
+105 AAEVA
-110 EDIAVSEN
+110 EDVATSEN
-118 NAGPENTAISE
+118 T
-129 KHAISENDEVSE
+129 KISENKD
-141 DKNHILDEVL
+141 HILDEVL
-151 KENNYEEPVEDSALV
+151 KENNYEESTEDTTVTTSSSSAFSASEFV
-166 TASDSTSNSASEPN
+166 PDSVSDSASDS
-180 AEPTSETT
+180 
-188 HESTTESTSGSASA
+188 
-202 TTHES
+202 THES
-207 TSDSAAESPEANV
+207 TSDSASENSEANT
-220 EVETPTK
+220 EVETPAK

-236 FLYLLVA
+236 FLHLLTA

-248 IALFIYFFFFAN
+248 IALFVYFFFFAN

-269 FHKISGSDIE
+269 FHKVSGSDIE

-299 ADLRVSLSRGSTEN
+299 ADLRVNLSHGSTEN
-313 SAAVHATLNFTMKGD
+313 SVAVHATLNFTMKGD

-397 GASSAMGFALP
+397 GFSSALGFTLP
-408 KVLQSSIAG
+408 KVLQNGIAG

-429 LDQQSDLMAKLY
+429 LDQQSDMMAKLY
-441 RDNEFANFT
+441 RDNQFANFT
-450 ELNSEESAR
+450 ELSSEESAS
-459 YAKLSGD
+459 YAKLSGN

-528 KYIQEIKSTAN
+528 KYVQEIKSTAN

-553 LIFATPNQKNP
+553 LIFATPNQKNR

-611 KTPLQNPLQNTTDA
+611 KTPLQSPLPNTTDT

>member
-17 GPKNQI
+17 GPKNQN

-30 DSVHFSAQT
+30 NSVHFNAQT
-39 PELVKA
+39 SEPAKT
-45 QSIDTEISKAKN
+45 QSVDTEISK
-57 QAPET
+57 
-62 KKPETENLETEN
+62 TE
-74 PETENSSI
+74 SSSV

-95 SEESLENPVL
+95 SEESVENPIL
-105 ADEVN
+105 AAE
-110 EDIAVSEN
+110 
-118 NAGPENTAISE
+118 
-129 KHAISENDEVSE
+129 ISENKD
-141 DKNHILDEVL
+141 HILDEVL
-151 KENNYEEPVEDSALV
+151 KENNYEESTEDTTVTTSSSSASSASEFVPDSASDS
-166 TASDSTSNSASEPN
+166 ASDSTHESNSDPASEN
-180 AEPTSETT
+180 AE
-188 HESTTESTSGSASA
+188 AN
-202 TTHES
+202 
-207 TSDSAAESPEANV
+207 AEV
-220 EVETPTK
+220 VTPAK
-227 KEKTKAQKI
+227 KEKTKAQKF
-236 FLYLLVA
+236 FLSILAALV
-243 LIAAG
+243 AAG
-248 IALFIYFFFFAN
+248 ITLFIYFFFFAN

-269 FHKISGSDIE
+269 FHKVSGSDIE

-334 GLEGILAQDGKIY
+334 GLEGILAEDGKIY

-397 GASSAMGFALP
+397 GFSGALGFTLP
-408 KVLQSSIAG
+408 KVLQNGIAG

-423 QNVGKT
+423 QNIGKT
-429 LDQQSDLMAKLY
+429 HNQQSELMTKLY
-441 RDNEFANFT
+441 RENEFANFT
-450 ELNSEESAR
+450 ELNSEESAS

-528 KYIQEIKSTAN
+528 KYIQEVKSTVN
-539 AVVGIDTF
+539 IFVGIDTF
-547 TGDIKG
+547 TGDIRG
-553 LIFATPNQKNP
+553 LIFTAPSQKNS
-564 KELDQT
+564 KELNQT
-570 HAVVRFKDSKKKEIK
+570 HAVMRFKDSKKKEIK

-625 EKLLKDANLI
+625 EKLLKDASLI

>member
-1 MADKF
+1 MRKGSMADKF

-17 GPKNQI
+17 GPKNQN

-30 DSVHFSAQT
+30 NSVHFNAQT
-39 PELVKA
+39 SEPAKT
-45 QSIDTEISKAKN
+45 QSVDTEI
-57 QAPET
+57 
-62 KKPETENLETEN
+62 LETEKSN
-74 PETENSSI
+74 V

-95 SEESLENPVL
+95 SEESSVNPIL
-105 ADEVN
+105 ASEVA
-110 EDIAVSEN
+110 EDVAASEN
-118 NAGPENTAISE
+118 VADSENIEGSEDFEASEKIEASKNTDTSENTE
-129 KHAISENDEVSE
+129 ISENKD
-141 DKNHILDEVL
+141 HILDEVL
-151 KENNYEEPVEDSALV
+151 KENNYEEPAEDTAVSA
-166 TASDSTSNSASEPN
+166 SSESISGSTSESTSKSTSESVSGAAPETSSDPASERLSDSASEN
-180 AEPTSETT
+180 T
-188 HESTTESTSGSASA
+188 
-202 TTHES
+202 
-207 TSDSAAESPEANV
+207 EANA
-220 EVETPTK
+220 EVETPAK

-236 FLYLLVA
+236 FLHLLA
-243 LIAAG
+243 ILIAAG

-260 VSASTFSKI
+260 VSAGTFSKI
-269 FHKISGSDIE
+269 FHKVSGSDIE

-285 GDALNTKGESQIQQ
+285 GDSLNTKGESQIQQ

-397 GASSAMGFALP
+397 GFSGALGFTLP
-408 KVLQSSIAG
+408 KVLQNGIAG

-423 QNVGKT
+423 QNIGKT
-429 LDQQSDLMAKLY
+429 HNQQSELMTKLY
-441 RDNEFANFT
+441 RENEFANFT
-450 ELNSEESAR
+450 ELNSEESAS

-528 KYIQEIKSTAN
+528 KYIQEIKSTVN
-539 AVVGIDTF
+539 IFVGIDTF

-553 LIFATPNQKNP
+553 LIFATPNQNNS

-570 HAVVRFKDSKKKEIK
+570 HAVMRFKDSKKKEIK
-585 TPAESTPIFD
+585 VPAESTPIFD
-595 SLSKI
+595 SLSNI

>member
-1 MADKF
+1 MRKGSMADKF

-17 GPKNQI
+17 GPKNQN

-30 DSVHFSAQT
+30 NSVHFNAQT
-39 PELVKA
+39 SEPAKT
-45 QSIDTEISKAKN
+45 QSVDTEISK
-57 QAPET
+57 
-62 KKPETENLETEN
+62 TE
-74 PETENSSI
+74 SSSV

-95 SEESLENPVL
+95 SEESVENPIL
-105 ADEVN
+105 AAE
-110 EDIAVSEN
+110 IAEN
-118 NAGPENTAISE
+118 
-129 KHAISENDEVSE
+129 KD
-141 DKNHILDEVL
+141 HILDEVL
-151 KENNYEEPVEDSALV
+151 RENNYEEPVEDSALD
-166 TASDSTSNSASEPN
+166 AISDSTSERLSG
-180 AEPTSETT
+180 
-188 HESTTESTSGSASA
+188 STSD
-202 TTHES
+202 S
-207 TSDSAAESPEANV
+207 TSDSASDSASDSTHESNSDSTSDSTETNA
-220 EVETPTK
+220 EVETPAK
-227 KEKTKAQKI
+227 KEKTKAQKF
-236 FLYLLVA
+236 FLSILAA

-248 IALFIYFFFFAN
+248 VALFIYFFFFAN

-269 FHKISGSDIE
+269 FHKVSGSDIE

-285 GDALNTKGESQIQQ
+285 GDSLNTKGESQIQQ

-313 SAAVHATLNFTMKGD
+313 SAAIHATLNFTMKGD

-362 GSGKEIDSEMQKSLD
+362 GSGKAIDSEMQKSLD

-397 GASSAMGFALP
+397 GVGSALGFTLP
-408 KVLQSSIAG
+408 KVLQNGIAG

-423 QNVGKT
+423 QNIGKT
-429 LDQQSDLMAKLY
+429 LDQQSDLMAKIY
-441 RDNEFANFT
+441 RENEFANFT
-450 ELNSEESAR
+450 ELNSEESAS

-466 LGKLYRITFNDN
+466 LGKLYRVTFNDN
-478 KLSRFLEAANKASQ
+478 KLSRFLEAANKSSQ

-512 EEEQG
+512 EEDQG

-528 KYIQEIKSTAN
+528 KYIQEIKETAN

-570 HAVVRFKDSKKKEIK
+570 HAVVRFKDAKKKEIK

>member
-23 KETGVSA
+23 KESGVSA
-30 DSVHFSAQT
+30 NSVHFSTQT
-39 PELVKA
+39 SESAKT
-45 QSIDTEISKAKN
+45 QSVDTEI
-57 QAPET
+57 
-62 KKPETENLETEN
+62 LETEKSN
-74 PETENSSI
+74 V

-95 SEESLENPVL
+95 SEESVENPIL
-105 ADEVN
+105 AAEV
-110 EDIAVSEN
+110 AEN
-118 NAGPENTAISE
+118 
-129 KHAISENDEVSE
+129 KD
-141 DKNHILDEVL
+141 HILDEVL
-151 KENNYEEPVEDSALV
+151 RENNYEEPAEDSALDII
-166 TASDSTSNSASEPN
+166 SDSTSEGLSD
-180 AEPTSETT
+180 
-188 HESTTESTSGSASA
+188 STSD
-202 TTHES
+202 S
-207 TSDSAAESPEANV
+207 TSDSASDSASDSTHESNSDPASENAEANTD
-220 EVETPTK
+220 VETPVK
-227 KEKTKAQKI
+227 KEKTKAQKF
-236 FLYLLVA
+236 FLSVLAA

-269 FHKISGSDIE
+269 FHKVSGSDIE

-285 GDALNTKGESQIQQ
+285 GDALNTKGESKIQQ

-397 GASSAMGFALP
+397 GVGSTLGFTLP
-408 KVLQSSIAG
+408 KVLQNGIVG

-450 ELNSEESAR
+450 ELNSEESVS

-528 KYIQEIKSTAN
+528 KYVQEIKETAN

-553 LIFATPNQKNP
+553 LIFATPNQKNS

-570 HAVVRFKDSKKKEIK
+570 HAVMRFKDSKKKEIK

-611 KTPLQNPLQNTTDA
+611 KTPLQNPLQGTTDA

>member
-23 KETGVSA
+23 KEAGVSA
-30 DSVHFSAQT
+30 SSVHFNAQASEPAKT
-39 PELVKA
+39 
-45 QSIDTEISKAKN
+45 QSVDTEIPK
-57 QAPET
+57 
-62 KKPETENLETEN
+62 TE
-74 PETENSSI
+74 SSSV
-82 LSDDLINNMADSI
+82 LSDDLINNMADFI
-95 SEESLENPVL
+95 SEESSENPIL
-105 ADEVN
+105 AAEVA
-110 EDIAVSEN
+110 EDVATSEN
-118 NAGPENTAISE
+118 T
-129 KHAISENDEVSE
+129 KISENKD
-141 DKNHILDEVL
+141 HILDEVL
-151 KENNYEEPVEDSALV
+151 KENNYEESTEDTTVTTSSSSAFSASEFV
-166 TASDSTSNSASEPN
+166 PDSVSDSASDS
-180 AEPTSETT
+180 
-188 HESTTESTSGSASA
+188 
-202 TTHES
+202 THES
-207 TSDSAAESPEANV
+207 TSDSASENSEANT
-220 EVETPTK
+220 EVETPAK

-236 FLYLLVA
+236 FLRLLAA

-269 FHKISGSDIE
+269 FHKVSGSDIE

-285 GDALNTKGESQIQQ
+285 GDSLNTKGESQIQQ

-391 AEEVIA
+391 ADEVIA
-397 GASSAMGFALP
+397 GVGSTLGFTLP
-408 KVLQSSIAG
+408 KVLQNGIAG

-423 QNVGKT
+423 QNIGKT

-450 ELNSEESAR
+450 ELNSEESAS

-478 KLSRFLEAANKASQ
+478 KLSRFFEAANKASQ

-553 LIFATPNQKNP
+553 LIFATPSQKNP

-611 KTPLQNPLQNTTDA
+611 KTPLQSPLPNTTDA

>member
-17 GPKNQI
+17 GPKNQN

-30 DSVHFSAQT
+30 NSVHFNAQT
-39 PELVKA
+39 SEPAKT
-45 QSIDTEISKAKN
+45 QSVDTEISK
-57 QAPET
+57 
-62 KKPETENLETEN
+62 TE
-74 PETENSSI
+74 SSSV

-95 SEESLENPVL
+95 SEESSENPIL
-105 ADEVN
+105 AAEVA
-110 EDIAVSEN
+110 EDVATSEST
-118 NAGPENTAISE
+118 E
-129 KHAISENDEVSE
+129 ISENKD
-141 DKNHILDEVL
+141 HILDEVL
-151 KENNYEEPVEDSALV
+151 KENNYEESTEDTTVTTSSSSAFSASEFVPDSASDS
-166 TASDSTSNSASEPN
+166 ASDSTHESISDSASEN
-180 AEPTSETT
+180 AE
-188 HESTTESTSGSASA
+188 
-202 TTHES
+202 
-207 TSDSAAESPEANV
+207 ANAK
-220 EVETPTK
+220 VETPAK
-227 KEKTKAQKI
+227 KEKTKAQKF
-236 FLYLLVA
+236 FLYILAA

-248 IALFIYFFFFAN
+248 IALFVYFFFFAN

-269 FHKISGSDIE
+269 FHKVSGSDIE
-279 FQQFVT
+279 FQQFIT

-397 GASSAMGFALP
+397 GFSGALGFTLP
-408 KVLQSSIAG
+408 KVLQNGIAG

-423 QNVGKT
+423 QNIGKT
-429 LDQQSDLMAKLY
+429 HNQQSELMTKLY

-450 ELNSEESAR
+450 ELNNEESAS

-492 NTEISKCLS
+492 NTEISECLS

-528 KYIQEIKSTAN
+528 KYIQEIKSTVN
-539 AVVGIDTF
+539 IFVGIDTF

-553 LIFATPNQKNP
+553 LIFATPNQKNS

-570 HAVVRFKDSKKKEIK
+570 HAVMRFKDSKKKEIK
-585 TPAESTPIFD
+585 VPAESTPIFD

>member
-23 KETGVSA
+23 KEAGVNA
-30 DSVHFSAQT
+30 NSVHFSAQV
-39 PELVKA
+39 PE
-45 QSIDTEISKAKN
+45 STE
-57 QAPET
+57 
-62 KKPETENLETEN
+62 KPNLNTEKLKTEY
-74 PETENSSI
+74 SSV

-95 SEESLENPVL
+95 SEESVENPIL
-105 ADEVN
+105 AAEVA
-110 EDIAVSEN
+110 EDVAASEN
-118 NAGPENTAISE
+118 IAASENAAASEDVASSENVEESEDFEASE
-129 KHAISENDEVSE
+129 KTDTSESTEISDNKD
-141 DKNHILDEVL
+141 HILDEVL
-151 KENNYEEPVEDSALV
+151 KENNYEEPTEDAATTASSSSAFSASEFV
-166 TASDSTSNSASEPN
+166 PDSASDSASD
-180 AEPTSETT
+180 S
-188 HESTTESTSGSASA
+188 
-202 TTHES
+202 THES
-207 TSDSAAESPEANV
+207 TSDSASENSEANT
-220 EVETPTK
+220 EVETPAK

-236 FLYLLVA
+236 FLRLLAA

-397 GASSAMGFALP
+397 GFSGALGFTLP
-408 KVLQSSIAG
+408 KVLQNGIAG

-423 QNVGKT
+423 QNIGKT
-429 LDQQSDLMAKLY
+429 HNQQSEFMTRLY

-450 ELNSEESAR
+450 ELNSEESAS
-459 YAKLSGD
+459 YVKLSGD

-478 KLSRFLEAANKASQ
+478 KLSRFFEAANKASQ

-528 KYIQEIKSTAN
+528 KYIQEIKSTVN
-539 AVVGIDTF
+539 IFVGIDTF

-553 LIFATPNQKNP
+553 LIFATPNQKNS

-570 HAVVRFKDSKKKEIK
+570 HAVMRFKDSKKKEIK
-585 TPAESTPIFD
+585 VPAESTPIFD

-611 KTPLQNPLQNTTDA
+611 KTPLQSPLPNTTDA

>member
-17 GPKNQI
+17 GPKNQN

-30 DSVHFSAQT
+30 NSVHFNIQASEPAKTQG
-39 PELVKA
+39 L
-45 QSIDTEISKAKN
+45 STEALG
-57 QAPET
+57 
-62 KKPETENLETEN
+62 TEKSNV
-74 PETENSSI
+74 

-95 SEESLENPVL
+95 AEESLENPVL

-110 EDIAVSEN
+110 EDIAVFEN
-118 NAGPENTAISE
+118 NAGSENTAISE

-151 KENNYEEPVEDSALV
+151 KENNYEEPVEDSASV
-166 TASDSTSNSASEPN
+166 TVSDSTSNSASEPN

-188 HESTTESTSGSASA
+188 HESATESNSDAAS
-202 TTHES
+202 ENS
-207 TSDSAAESPEANV
+207 EANA
-220 EVETPTK
+220 EVETPAK

-236 FLYLLVA
+236 FLHLLAA
-243 LIAAG
+243 LVAAG
-248 IALFIYFFFFAN
+248 IALFVYFFFFAN

-269 FHKISGSDIE
+269 FHKVSGSDIE

-362 GSGKEIDSEMQKSLD
+362 GSGKEINSEMQKSLD

-391 AEEVIA
+391 ADEVIA
-397 GASSAMGFALP
+397 GVGSALGFTLP
-408 KVLQSSIAG
+408 KVLQNGIAG

-423 QNVGKT
+423 QNIGKT
-429 LDQQSDLMAKLY
+429 HNQQSDLMAKLY
-441 RDNEFANFT
+441 RDNQFANFT
-450 ELNSEESAR
+450 ELSSEESAS

-528 KYIQEIKSTAN
+528 KYIQEIKSTVN
-539 AVVGIDTF
+539 IFVGIDTF

-553 LIFATPNQKNP
+553 LIFATPNQKNS

-570 HAVVRFKDSKKKEIK
+570 HAVMRFKDSKKKEIK
-585 TPAESTPIFD
+585 VPAESTPIFD

>member
-23 KETGVSA
+23 KEAGVNANSMHFNA
-30 DSVHFSAQT
+30 QASEPAKTQSV
-39 PELVKA
+39 
-45 QSIDTEISKAKN
+45 DTEISK
-57 QAPET
+57 
-62 KKPETENLETEN
+62 TE
-74 PETENSSI
+74 SSSV

-95 SEESLENPVL
+95 SEESVENPIL
-105 ADEVN
+105 AAE
-110 EDIAVSEN
+110 
-118 NAGPENTAISE
+118 
-129 KHAISENDEVSE
+129 ISENKD
-141 DKNHILDEVL
+141 HILDEVL
-151 KENNYEEPVEDSALV
+151 KENNYEESTEDTTVTTSFSSAFSASEFIPDSASDS
-166 TASDSTSNSASEPN
+166 ASDSTHESNSDPASEN
-180 AEPTSETT
+180 AE
-188 HESTTESTSGSASA
+188 AN
-202 TTHES
+202 
-207 TSDSAAESPEANV
+207 AEV
-220 EVETPTK
+220 VTPAK
-227 KEKTKAQKI
+227 KEKTKAQKF
-236 FLYLLVA
+236 FLSILAALV
-243 LIAAG
+243 AAG

-269 FHKISGSDIE
+269 FHKVSGSDIE

-397 GASSAMGFALP
+397 GFSGALGFTLP
-408 KVLQSSIAG
+408 KVLQNGIAG

-423 QNVGKT
+423 QNIGKT
-429 LDQQSDLMAKLY
+429 HNQQSELMTKLY
-441 RDNEFANFT
+441 RENEFANFT
-450 ELNSEESAR
+450 ELNSEESAS

-528 KYIQEIKSTAN
+528 KYIQEIKSTVN
-539 AVVGIDTF
+539 VFVGIDTF
-547 TGDIKG
+547 TGDIRG
-553 LIFATPNQKNP
+553 LIFTTPSQKNS

-570 HAVVRFKDSKKKEIK
+570 HAVMRFKDSKKKEIK

-625 EKLLKDANLI
+625 EKLLKGANLI

>member
-95 SEESLENPVL
+95 AEESLENPVL

-110 EDIAVSEN
+110 EDIAVFEN
-118 NAGPENTAISE
+118 NAGFENTAISE

-151 KENNYEEPVEDSALV
+151 KENNYEEPVEDSASV
-166 TASDSTSNSASEPN
+166 TVSDSTSNSASEPN

-188 HESTTESTSGSASA
+188 HESTTESNSNSASEN
-202 TTHES
+202 T
-207 TSDSAAESPEANV
+207 EANAD
-220 EVETPTK
+220 VETPAK

-236 FLYLLVA
+236 FLRLLAA
-243 LIAAG
+243 LISAG

-269 FHKISGSDIE
+269 FYKVSGSDIE

-285 GDALNTKGESQIQQ
+285 GDTIQQ

-377 DFAMEIENKWQRID
+377 DFAIEIENKWQRID

-397 GASSAMGFALP
+397 GVGSAMGFALP

-450 ELNSEESAR
+450 ELSSEESAS
-459 YAKLSGD
+459 YAKLSGN

-553 LIFATPNQKNP
+553 LIFTTPGQKNS

-570 HAVVRFKDSKKKEIK
+570 YAVMRFKDSKKKEIK

-600 LKLDQFEEIMK
+600 LKLDQFEEILK
-611 KTPLQNPLQNTTDA
+611 KTPLQNPLQGTTDA

>member
-1 MADKF
+1 MRKGSMADKF

-17 GPKNQI
+17 GPKNQN

-30 DSVHFSAQT
+30 NSVHFNAQT
-39 PELVKA
+39 SEPAKT
-45 QSIDTEISKAKN
+45 QSVDTEISK
-57 QAPET
+57 
-62 KKPETENLETEN
+62 TE
-74 PETENSSI
+74 SSSV

-95 SEESLENPVL
+95 SEESVENPIL
-105 ADEVN
+105 AAEVA
-110 EDIAVSEN
+110 EDVATSEST
-118 NAGPENTAISE
+118 E
-129 KHAISENDEVSE
+129 ISENKD
-141 DKNHILDEVL
+141 HILDEVL
-151 KENNYEEPVEDSALV
+151 KENNYEEPTEDTAV
-166 TASDSTSNSASEPN
+166 TASSSSAFSASEFVPDS
-180 AEPTSETT
+180 APDSAFDST
-188 HESTTESTSGSASA
+188 HESN
-202 TTHES
+202 
-207 TSDSAAESPEANV
+207 SDSASENAEANA
-220 EVETPTK
+220 EVETPAK

-236 FLYLLVA
+236 FLHLLAA
-243 LIAAG
+243 LVAAG
-248 IALFIYFFFFAN
+248 IALFVYFFFFAN

-269 FHKISGSDIE
+269 FHKVSGSDIE

-285 GDALNTKGESQIQQ
+285 GDALNTKGESKIQQ

-362 GSGKEIDSEMQKSLD
+362 GSGKEIDSEKQKSLD

-391 AEEVIA
+391 ADGVIA
-397 GASSAMGFALP
+397 GVGSTLGFTLP
-408 KVLQSSIAG
+408 KVLQNGIAG

-423 QNVGKT
+423 QNIGKT

-450 ELNSEESAR
+450 ELNSEESAS

-478 KLSRFLEAANKASQ
+478 KLSRFFEAANKASQ

-553 LIFATPNQKNP
+553 LIFATPSQKNP

-611 KTPLQNPLQNTTDA
+611 KTPLQNPLQGTTDA

>member
-23 KETGVSA
+23 KEAGVNA
-30 DSVHFSAQT
+30 NSVHFNVQASEPAKTQD
-39 PELVKA
+39 LG
-45 QSIDTEISKAKN
+45 TEALK
-57 QAPET
+57 
-62 KKPETENLETEN
+62 
-74 PETENSSI
+74 TENSNV

-95 SEESLENPVL
+95 SDESSENPVL
-105 ADEVN
+105 ADEVA
-110 EDIAVSEN
+110 EDIAASKNIEESEN
-118 NAGPENTAISE
+118 VEDSE
-129 KHAISENDEVSE
+129 KVAASEGIESSGKTDAAESTEMSE
-141 DKNHILDEVL
+141 KKDHILDEVL
-151 KENNYEEPVEDSALV
+151 RENSYEEPVEDTTTTASSSSASSASEFV
-166 TASDSTSNSASEPN
+166 PDSASDSASDSTHESNSDPDSEN
-180 AEPTSETT
+180 AE
-188 HESTTESTSGSASA
+188 
-202 TTHES
+202 
-207 TSDSAAESPEANV
+207 ANT
-220 EVETPTK
+220 EVETPAK
-227 KEKTKAQKI
+227 KEKTKVQKF
-236 FLYLLVA
+236 FLSILAA

-269 FHKISGSDIE
+269 FHKVSGSDIE

-334 GLEGILAQDGKIY
+334 GLEGILAEDGKIY

-391 AEEVIA
+391 ADEVIA
-397 GASSAMGFALP
+397 GVGSTLGFTLP
-408 KVLQSSIAG
+408 KVLQNGIAG

-423 QNVGKT
+423 QNIGKT
-429 LDQQSDLMAKLY
+429 HNQQSELMTKLY
-441 RDNEFANFT
+441 RENEFANFT
-450 ELNSEESAR
+450 ELNSEESAS

-528 KYIQEIKSTAN
+528 KYIQEIKSTVN
-539 AVVGIDTF
+539 IFVGIDTF

-553 LIFATPNQKNP
+553 LIFTTPNQKNS

-570 HAVVRFKDSKKKEIK
+570 HAVMRFKDSKKKEIK

>member
-17 GPKNQI
+17 GPKNQN

-30 DSVHFSAQT
+30 NSVHFNAQASEPAKT
-39 PELVKA
+39 
-45 QSIDTEISKAKN
+45 QSVDTEIPK
-57 QAPET
+57 
-62 KKPETENLETEN
+62 TE
-74 PETENSSI
+74 SSSV

-95 SEESLENPVL
+95 SEESVENPIL
-105 ADEVN
+105 AAEIT
-110 EDIAVSEN
+110 EDVAASESVEDSEGIE
-118 NAGPENTAISE
+118 ASE
-129 KHAISENDEVSE
+129 KIEASKNTDTSESTEISENKD
-141 DKNHILDEVL
+141 HILDEVL
-151 KENNYEEPVEDSALV
+151 KENNYEEPTEDTAMTASSSSASSASEFIPDS
-166 TASDSTSNSASEPN
+166 ASDSASDPTHESNSDSASEN
-180 AEPTSETT
+180 V
-188 HESTTESTSGSASA
+188 
-202 TTHES
+202 
-207 TSDSAAESPEANV
+207 EANAD
-220 EVETPTK
+220 VETPAK

-236 FLYLLVA
+236 FLHLLA
-243 LIAAG
+243 AFIAAG

-269 FHKISGSDIE
+269 FHKVSGSDIE

-299 ADLRVSLSRGSTEN
+299 ADLRISLSRGSTEN

-334 GLEGILAQDGKIY
+334 GLEGILAEDGKIY

-362 GSGKEIDSEMQKSLD
+362 SSGKEIDSEMQKSLD

-391 AEEVIA
+391 ADEVIA
-397 GASSAMGFALP
+397 GVGSALGFTLP
-408 KVLQSSIAG
+408 KVLQNGIAG

-423 QNVGKT
+423 QNIGKT

-466 LGKLYRITFNDN
+466 LGKLYRITFNDS

-553 LIFATPNQKNP
+553 LIFATPNQKNS

-570 HAVVRFKDSKKKEIK
+570 HAVMRFKDSKKKEIK

-600 LKLDQFEEIMK
+600 LKLDQFEEILK
-611 KTPLQNPLQNTTDA
+611 KTPLQNPLQGTTDA

>member
-23 KETGVSA
+23 KESGVSA
-30 DSVHFSAQT
+30 NSVHFSTQT
-39 PELVKA
+39 SESAKT
-45 QSIDTEISKAKN
+45 QSVDTEI
-57 QAPET
+57 
-62 KKPETENLETEN
+62 LETEKSN
-74 PETENSSI
+74 V

-95 SEESLENPVL
+95 SEESVENPIL
-105 ADEVN
+105 AAEVA
-110 EDIAVSEN
+110 EDVATSEST
-118 NAGPENTAISE
+118 E
-129 KHAISENDEVSE
+129 ISENKD
-141 DKNHILDEVL
+141 HILDEVL
-151 KENNYEEPVEDSALV
+151 KENNYEESTEDTAVTASSSSAFSASEFVPDSASDS
-166 TASDSTSNSASEPN
+166 ASDSTHESNSDPASEN
-180 AEPTSETT
+180 T
-188 HESTTESTSGSASA
+188 
-202 TTHES
+202 
-207 TSDSAAESPEANV
+207 EANT
-220 EVETPTK
+220 EAEAPAK

-236 FLYLLVA
+236 FLHLLAA
-243 LIAAG
+243 LVAAG
-248 IALFIYFFFFAN
+248 IALFVYFFFFAN

-269 FHKISGSDIE
+269 FHKVSGSDIE

-397 GASSAMGFALP
+397 GFSGALGFTLP
-408 KVLQSSIAG
+408 KVLQNGIAG

-423 QNVGKT
+423 QNIGKT
-429 LDQQSDLMAKLY
+429 HNQQSELMTKLY
-441 RDNEFANFT
+441 RENEFANFT
-450 ELNSEESAR
+450 ELNSEESAS

-528 KYIQEIKSTAN
+528 KYIQEIKSTVN
-539 AVVGIDTF
+539 VFVGIDTF

-553 LIFATPNQKNP
+553 LIFTTPGQKNS

-570 HAVVRFKDSKKKEIK
+570 HAVMRFKDSKKKEIK
-585 TPAESTPIFD
+585 VPAESTPIFD

-625 EKLLKDANLI
+625 EKLLKNANLI

>member
-17 GPKNQI
+17 GPKNQN

-30 DSVHFSAQT
+30 NSVHFNTQTSESAKTQDLSA
-39 PELVKA
+39 EVV
-45 QSIDTEISKAKN
+45 
-57 QAPET
+57 
-62 KKPETENLETEN
+62 ETE
-74 PETENSSI
+74 SSNV

-95 SEESLENPVL
+95 SEESVENPIL
-105 ADEVN
+105 AAEIT
-110 EDIAVSEN
+110 EDIVISENVEGAEGIEASEKIEASENTEVSEN
-118 NAGPENTAISE
+118 
-129 KHAISENDEVSE
+129 KD
-141 DKNHILDEVL
+141 HILDEVL
-151 KENNYEEPVEDSALV
+151 KENNYEEPVEDLAPVAISDSTSEGLSGS
-166 TASDSTSNSASEPN
+166 TSDSTSGSDSDSASDSTHESNSDPASEN
-180 AEPTSETT
+180 A
-188 HESTTESTSGSASA
+188 
-202 TTHES
+202 
-207 TSDSAAESPEANV
+207 
-220 EVETPTK
+220 EVETPAK
-227 KEKTKAQKI
+227 KEKTKVQKI
-236 FLYLLVA
+236 FLRLLAA

-248 IALFIYFFFFAN
+248 IAFFIYFFFFAN

-269 FHKISGSDIE
+269 FYKVSGSDIE

-285 GDALNTKGESQIQQ
+285 GDALQQ

-334 GLEGILAQDGKIY
+334 GLEGILAEDGKIY

-362 GSGKEIDSEMQKSLD
+362 GSGKEIDSEMQKTLD

-391 AEEVIA
+391 AEEVMT
-397 GASSAMGFALP
+397 GFSSALGFTLP
-408 KVLQSSIAG
+408 KVLQSGIAG

-423 QNVGKT
+423 QNIGKT

-450 ELNSEESAR
+450 ELSSEESVS

-466 LGKLYRITFNDN
+466 LGKLYRVNFNDN

-553 LIFATPNQKNP
+553 LIFATPSQKNS

-611 KTPLQNPLQNTTDA
+611 KTPLQNPLQGTTDA

>member
-1 MADKF
+1 MRKGSMADKF

-17 GPKNQI
+17 GPKNQN

-30 DSVHFSAQT
+30 NSVHFNAQT
-39 PELVKA
+39 SEPAKT
-45 QSIDTEISKAKN
+45 QSVDTEISK
-57 QAPET
+57 
-62 KKPETENLETEN
+62 TE
-74 PETENSSI
+74 SSSV

-95 SEESLENPVL
+95 SEESVENPIL
-105 ADEVN
+105 AAE
-110 EDIAVSEN
+110 
-118 NAGPENTAISE
+118 
-129 KHAISENDEVSE
+129 ISENKD
-141 DKNHILDEVL
+141 HILDEVL
-151 KENNYEEPVEDSALV
+151 KENNYEESTEDTTVTTSSSSASSASEFVPDSASDS
-166 TASDSTSNSASEPN
+166 ASDSTHESNSDPASEN
-180 AEPTSETT
+180 AE
-188 HESTTESTSGSASA
+188 AN
-202 TTHES
+202 
-207 TSDSAAESPEANV
+207 AEV
-220 EVETPTK
+220 VTPAK
-227 KEKTKAQKI
+227 KEKTKAQKF
-236 FLYLLVA
+236 FLSILAALVA
-243 LIAAG
+243 AS

-269 FHKISGSDIE
+269 FHKVSGSDIE

-334 GLEGILAQDGKIY
+334 GLEGILAEDGKIY
-347 LKLDHLKDSLTAVLK
+347 LKLDHLKDSVTAVLK

-397 GASSAMGFALP
+397 GFSGALGFTLP
-408 KVLQSSIAG
+408 KVLQNGIAG

-423 QNVGKT
+423 QNIGKT

-450 ELNSEESAR
+450 ELSSEESAS

-492 NTEISKCLS
+492 STEISKCLS

-528 KYIQEIKSTAN
+528 KYIQEIKSTVN
-539 AVVGIDTF
+539 VFVGIDTF

-553 LIFATPNQKNP
+553 LIFTTPGQKNS

-570 HAVVRFKDSKKKEIK
+570 HAVMRFKDSKKKEIK
-585 TPAESTPIFD
+585 VPAESTPIFD

-625 EKLLKDANLI
+625 EKLLKNANLI

>member
-17 GPKNQI
+17 GPKNQN
-23 KETGVSA
+23 KEAGVNA
-30 DSVHFSAQT
+30 NSVHFSAQT

-95 SEESLENPVL
+95 AEESLENPVL

-110 EDIAVSEN
+110 EDIAVFEN
-118 NAGPENTAISE
+118 NAGSENTAISE

-151 KENNYEEPVEDSALV
+151 KENNYEEPVEDSASV
-166 TASDSTSNSASEPN
+166 TVSDSTSSSASEPN

-188 HESTTESTSGSASA
+188 HESTTESNSNSASEN
-202 TTHES
+202 T
-207 TSDSAAESPEANV
+207 EANAD
-220 EVETPTK
+220 VETPAK

-236 FLYLLVA
+236 FLRLLAA
-243 LIAAG
+243 LIAVG

-269 FHKISGSDIE
+269 FYKVSGSDIE

-285 GDALNTKGESQIQQ
+285 GDTIQQ
-299 ADLRVSLSRGSTEN
+299 ADIRVSLSRGSTEN

-377 DFAMEIENKWQRID
+377 DFAIEIENKWQRID

-397 GASSAMGFALP
+397 GVGSAMGFALP

-450 ELNSEESAR
+450 ELSSEESAS
-459 YAKLSGD
+459 YAKLSGN

-501 NAYSLAPNSYE
+501 NAYALSPSSYE

-611 KTPLQNPLQNTTDA
+611 KTPLQNPLQGTTDA

>member
-17 GPKNQI
+17 GPKNQN

-30 DSVHFSAQT
+30 NSVHFNTQASEPAKTQG
-39 PELVKA
+39 L
-45 QSIDTEISKAKN
+45 STEALG
-57 QAPET
+57 
-62 KKPETENLETEN
+62 TEKSNV
-74 PETENSSI
+74 

-95 SEESLENPVL
+95 AEESLENPVL
-105 ADEVN
+105 SDEVN
-110 EDIAVSEN
+110 EDIAVFEN
-118 NAGPENTAISE
+118 NAGFENTAISE

-151 KENNYEEPVEDSALV
+151 KENNYEEPVEDSASV
-166 TASDSTSNSASEPN
+166 TVSDSTSNSASEPN

-188 HESTTESTSGSASA
+188 HESTTESNSNSASEN
-202 TTHES
+202 T
-207 TSDSAAESPEANV
+207 EANAD
-220 EVETPTK
+220 VETPAK

-236 FLYLLVA
+236 FLRLLAA

-269 FHKISGSDIE
+269 FYKVSGSDIE

-285 GDALNTKGESQIQQ
+285 GDTIQQ

-334 GLEGILAQDGKIY
+334 GLEGILAEDGKIY

-362 GSGKEIDSEMQKSLD
+362 GSGKEIDPETQKSLD

-391 AEEVIA
+391 AEEVVA
-397 GASSAMGFALP
+397 GVGSAMGFALP

-423 QNVGKT
+423 QNIGKT
-429 LDQQSDLMAKLY
+429 HNQQSDLMAKLY

-450 ELNSEESAR
+450 ELSSEESAS

-528 KYIQEIKSTAN
+528 KYIQEIKSTVN
-539 AVVGIDTF
+539 IFVGIDTF

-553 LIFATPNQKNP
+553 LIFTTPGQKNP
-564 KELDQT
+564 KELNQT
-570 HAVVRFKDSKKKEIK
+570 QAVMRFKDSKKKEIK

>member
-17 GPKNQI
+17 GPKNQN

-30 DSVHFSAQT
+30 NSVHFNAQASEPAKT
-39 PELVKA
+39 
-45 QSIDTEISKAKN
+45 QSVDTEIPK
-57 QAPET
+57 
-62 KKPETENLETEN
+62 TE
-74 PETENSSI
+74 SSSV

-95 SEESLENPVL
+95 SEESVENPIL
-105 ADEVN
+105 AAEIT
-110 EDIAVSEN
+110 EDVAASESVEDSEGIE
-118 NAGPENTAISE
+118 ASE
-129 KHAISENDEVSE
+129 KIEASKNTDTSESTEISENKD
-141 DKNHILDEVL
+141 HILDEVL
-151 KENNYEEPVEDSALV
+151 KENNYEEPTEDTAMTASSSSASSASEFIPDS
-166 TASDSTSNSASEPN
+166 ASDSASDPTHESNSDSASEN
-180 AEPTSETT
+180 V
-188 HESTTESTSGSASA
+188 
-202 TTHES
+202 
-207 TSDSAAESPEANV
+207 EANAD
-220 EVETPTK
+220 VETPAK

-236 FLYLLVA
+236 FLHLLA
-243 LIAAG
+243 AFIAAG

-269 FHKISGSDIE
+269 FHKVSGSDIE

-299 ADLRVSLSRGSTEN
+299 ADLRISLSRGSTEN

-334 GLEGILAQDGKIY
+334 GLEGILAEDGKIY

-362 GSGKEIDSEMQKSLD
+362 SSGKEIDSEMQKSLD

-391 AEEVIA
+391 ADEVIA
-397 GASSAMGFALP
+397 GVGSALGFTLP
-408 KVLQSSIAG
+408 KVLQNGIAG

-423 QNVGKT
+423 QNIGKT

-466 LGKLYRITFNDN
+466 LGKLYRITFNDS

-553 LIFATPNQKNP
+553 LIFATPNQKNS

-570 HAVVRFKDSKKKEIK
+570 HAVMRFKDSKKKEIK
-585 TPAESTPIFD
+585 VPAESTPIFD